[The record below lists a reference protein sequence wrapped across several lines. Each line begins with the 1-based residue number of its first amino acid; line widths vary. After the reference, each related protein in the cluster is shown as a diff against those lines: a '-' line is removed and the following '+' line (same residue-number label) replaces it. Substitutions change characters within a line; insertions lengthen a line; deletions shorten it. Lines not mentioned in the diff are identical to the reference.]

1 MQQQNVHDI
10 ILPTNPPMSIADV
23 VDRLDGVYFC
33 VKNDKSEM
41 LWCNQNFADLV
52 GQTKEEIINNKD
64 PREEHVRHDKEVM
77 AHGKP
82 LLNFHETIDIK
93 ENGKD
98 TKLEIVTQKGLLR
111 KKGGD
116 DIIGI
121 TVNFSKR
128 DINRG
133 LDYWKKKLNLIPI
146 DLGGYF
152 SEIGKSNETL
162 HRSGLPNRFVGERP
176 FHSTNYYVLPDNQV
190 LKLHKLNQDELW
202 FHHYG
207 SSFRLHIFPTNGD
220 YYYVDVGNDLENGD
234 VLSSVAPGGTW
245 FGAELKGYGF
255 GIAACC
261 LAPGWDK
268 RDSFVPTNDDIK
280 DLYSRFKDKANIIHQ
295 LSNSTQKSAKL

>member
-1 MQQQNVHDI
+1 MTQQQNVHDI
-10 ILPTNPPMSIADV
+10 ILPTDPPMSIADV
-23 VDRLDGVYFC
+23 MDRLDGVYFC

-77 AHGKP
+77 ARGKP

-93 ENGKD
+93 DETGKD

-116 DIIGI
+116 EIIGI

-133 LDYWKKKLNLIPI
+133 LDYWKSKLNLRPI
-146 DLGGYF
+146 DIGGF
-152 SEIGKSNETL
+152 LSEIGRSNETL
-162 HRSGLPNRFVGERP
+162 SSGLPNRFVGERSLY
-176 FHSTNYYVLPDNQV
+176 STNFYVLPDNQV

-207 SSFRLHIFPTNGD
+207 SSFRIHIFPSKGD

-234 VLSSVAPGGTW
+234 VLSSVVPNGSW

-261 LAPGWDK
+261 LAPGWDE
-268 RDSFVPTNDDIK
+268 RDSFLPSSEDIK
-280 DLYSRFKDKANIIHQ
+280 ELSKRFPDKANIINS
-295 LSNSTQKSAKL
+295 LSSQKLAKL